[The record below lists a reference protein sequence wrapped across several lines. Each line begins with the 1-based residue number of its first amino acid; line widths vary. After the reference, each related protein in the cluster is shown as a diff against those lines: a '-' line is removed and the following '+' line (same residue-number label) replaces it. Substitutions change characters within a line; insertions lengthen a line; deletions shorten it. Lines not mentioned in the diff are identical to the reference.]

1 MSCLKNSASSAAV
14 RAGGVVNVSDVFI
27 FDSNLLSLIM
37 SLFFS
42 TVTDAGTF
50 LTSLP
55 DENGNHYTEMSYTA
69 HEKGSV
75 KSYG

>member
-1 MSCLKNSASSAAV
+1 M
-14 RAGGVVNVSDVFI
+14 SDVFI

-42 TVTDAGTF
+42 TVTDGTF

-55 DENGNHYTEMSYTA
+55 SENGYQNTKMSYNA
-69 HEKGSV
+69 HKIL
-75 KSYG
+75 